1 VEEDDGATPLVSDAE
16 LEINQIL
23 GLFDVPAF
31 ARRGSDLEFALK
43 RLRQRIARERAA
55 LLDMVH
61 VRLRQWAGAATSPD
75 DWADAFAGPI
85 VALWQLSGADRPVWA
100 EHPTLPR
107 RRRALARDLTAS
119 VVRFNRRWL
128 EFLER
133 LTLESINRYIDDY
146 NRYYVLEK
154 ECVMGSARLAARHF
168 VPEPRLTREGLLTE
182 FPTLPVPSP
191 LR

>member
-31 ARRGSDLEFALK
+31 ARRGSDLEFALN
-43 RLRQRIARERAA
+43 RLRQRIAHERAV

-61 VRLRQWAGAATSPD
+61 LRLRQWTGAAKGPD

-85 VALWQLSGADRPVWA
+85 DALWQLSGAHRPVWA
-100 EHPTLPR
+100 EHPALPR
-107 RRRALARDLTAS
+107 RRRTLARDLTAS

-128 EFLER
+128 EFLDR
-133 LTLESINRYIDDY
+133 LTLESINRCIDDY

-154 ECVMGSARLAARHF
+154 ECVMGSVRLAARHF
-168 VPEPRLTREGLLTE
+168 VPEPRLTRERLLTE
-182 FPTLPVPSP
+182 FPTLPVPSA